1 MKIIITG
8 GLGFIGSHITR
19 KLIENNYEVIIID
32 NMSSNIVESISGC
45 QHLNYD
51 LNDYDTL
58 KEVKIPKVN
67 TLLHLAGQAS
77 GPTSFQIPE
86 IDIKNN
92 ILATLNLIK
101 WCKINN
107 IKRVIFASSS
117 MVYGDNPDNECLN
130 EDNICYPKTIYA
142 SSKYYA
148 ENLFKI
154 YATPLGIK
162 WNILRM
168 YNVYGP
174 GQDLT
179 RMDQGM
185 VSIFLSIVKQ
195 GNYVGV
201 KGPLNRFRDFIYIDD
216 IVQGWEC
223 CLMDNNHLNQ
233 IYNLGTGVK
242 TYISSLIEII
252 VDVYGKTGKVKIEE
266 VGATPGDILGSY
278 ADISKIS
285 NDLNFK
291 PTISLEQGVQLF
303 KDWSEIVE

>member
-1 MKIIITG
+1 MYKIDLSIIIPS
-8 GLGFIGSHITR
+8 LNESENL
-19 KLIENNYEVIIID
+19 KLLIPLIKKNINKKFKYEVIIID

-154 YATPLGIK
+154 CY
-162 WNILRM
+162 
-168 YNVYGP
+168 
-174 GQDLT
+174 
-179 RMDQGM
+179 
-185 VSIFLSIVKQ
+185 
-195 GNYVGV
+195 
-201 KGPLNRFRDFIYIDD
+201 
-216 IVQGWEC
+216 
-223 CLMDNNHLNQ
+223 
-233 IYNLGTGVK
+233 
-242 TYISSLIEII
+242 
-252 VDVYGKTGKVKIEE
+252 
-266 VGATPGDILGSY
+266 
-278 ADISKIS
+278 
-285 NDLNFK
+285 
-291 PTISLEQGVQLF
+291 
-303 KDWSEIVE
+303 